1 MLKLKRKQRN
11 EQYHVGK
18 NLIVALLEQFLELEK
33 KRSGILCTTNYYIF
47 CFLLLPLLFMLILRF
62 LFFLFFLSYFLL
74 LGVLNRDLWK

>member
-33 KRSGILCTTNYYIF
+33 KGQEFYV
-47 CFLLLPLLFMLILRF
+47 LLITISFVSC
-62 LFFLFFLSYFLL
+62 FFLFCSC
-74 LGVLNRDLWK
+74 